1 MNAIPLSQP
10 DITEAE
16 VRIVV
21 QTLRGGRLSMG
32 PRLEEF
38 EGQTP
43 ESFDGLLEG
52 GHTAKALIT
61 GVLRLA
67 LRVYML
73 EEQVE
78 KKA

>member
-1 MNAIPLSQP
+1 M
-10 DITEAE
+10 DIDFLKDMMMGREELEA
-16 VRIVV
+16 
-21 QTLRGGRLSMG
+21 
-32 PRLEEF
+32 RLEEF